1 MMQVSQLSI
10 RRAGY
15 VVLVPISK
23 RVSPATEPAV
33 SVLSDNLCPE
43 GSRTFEP
50 AAAAGCC
57 RLPGEQELLSDRM
70 DDA

>member
-1 MMQVSQLSI
+1 
-10 RRAGY
+10 
-15 VVLVPISK
+15 
-23 RVSPATEPAV
+23 
-33 SVLSDNLCPE
+33 VLSDNLCPE